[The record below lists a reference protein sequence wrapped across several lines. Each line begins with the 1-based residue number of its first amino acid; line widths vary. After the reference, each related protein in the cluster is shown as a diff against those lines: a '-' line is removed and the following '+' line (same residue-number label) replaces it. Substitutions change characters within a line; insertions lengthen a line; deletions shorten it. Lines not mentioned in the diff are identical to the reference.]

1 MARRRRRREQLQTRL
16 GLEFEAD
23 GSSESQLDQHLSGDR
38 HRTNL
43 RLLERELISDRELD
57 KDINPYTYPELW
69 LRERKHCRVCDVPV
83 TSLTLAKKLSDKFVG
98 LVSVYYFLI
107 DLNLIIGERRS
118 ILRPKTSKTNLI
130 NKIAL
135 QFELQKF
142 RIPGKHRGA
151 LQGTHWEVVSC
162 WSG

>member
-1 MARRRRRREQLQTRL
+1 MYVVISQVKNFFKGFDKFVLPL
-16 GLEFEAD
+16 DSNF
-23 GSSESQLDQHLSGDR
+23 SSDKQSGCV
-38 HRTNL
+38 L
-43 RLLERELISDRELD
+43 AVISTFQVDD
-57 KDINPYTYPELW
+57 PSP
-69 LRERKHCRVCDVPV
+69 
-83 TSLTLAKKLSDKFVG
+83 SLTLAKKLSDKFVG

-118 ILRPKTSKTNLI
+118 ILMPKTSKTNLI

-135 QFELQKF
+135 KFELRKF